1 MNQRHITAQDIAN
14 DVYRGDYVIDLEDAV
29 EAFTTTTNHAKTQH
43 DDIDRVVRRAHES
56 VEVRD
61 MAERRVEIRGVVPDL
76 LRTDPDTSD
85 SNSRVMLHS
94 PRLQSNKAAGEGE
107 YLTADP
113 GALCDT
119 REWQ

>member
-1 MNQRHITAQDIAN
+1 MANQRHITAQDIAG

-29 EAFTTTTNHAKTQH
+29 EAFTVGDKKAKTQH

-76 LRTDPDTSD
+76 LRTDPG
-85 SNSRVMLHS
+85 SNEHGRVMLHA
-94 PRLQSNKAAGEGE
+94 PRLGTTEAARDGE

-113 GALCDT
+113 DAIIDT
-119 REWQ
+119 REWV